1 MGYTINY
8 DNNCYIFDH
17 GKIDKNDN
25 TTKKILLNNI
35 SSIPGLIVIK
45 INEKD
50 TKIYKVLN
58 NHTSFYEEKDFEK
71 KIFNTGKK
79 IYIIILAK

>member
-25 TTKKILLNNI
+25 TTKKILLNN
-35 SSIPGLIVIK
+35 SNSIPGLIVK
-45 INEKD
+45 R
-50 TKIYKVLN
+50 
-58 NHTSFYEEKDFEK
+58 
-71 KIFNTGKK
+71 
-79 IYIIILAK
+79 